1 MSLEVSLENEFD
13 KEMSNDNKSYMEINK
28 LLMNCQSSYA
38 GSSIIESH
46 SNESNYCYKCSS
58 NFNTNVSRLC

>member
-46 SNESNYCYKCSS
+46 SNESNYC
-58 NFNTNVSRLC
+58 